1 MHPYKA
7 LTERFQR
14 IDFSRKPTPYNV
26 VEKPLILNREV
37 ERYSGE
43 DFRVNNIVVVE
54 VLGELVEATYG
65 PKGLEKMILGG
76 DGVVWVTSDCQTILE
91 KLEFDYPTAKSI
103 ASLVTALGREVGD
116 GRKTAVLLTASF
128 LSESRKLIEQGFS
141 PHEVIEGYEW
151 AATRAIQHYRHLAID
166 LNIADKLELTRLTSN
181 MFLGEAGKLGELCVE
196 AALKLREK
204 LGYNFDLNAVRFT
217 KMEGGTLEE
226 SRLVEGFVIR
236 RELADES
243 MPRRVSNASI
253 MVLKGEIRDKK
264 RGYTDYEHTISVED
278 PAEIEAVRESRVKR
292 FRETVTRIKETGAN
306 VVILEQGIDPLAAK
320 MLSDVSIM
328 VVRRF
333 TIEDLERIA
342 QATGA
347 QIIYDVNDLSNKA
360 LGYARL
366 VEIRKHHGHE
376 WMFIEGCR
384 NPRSLTLLLKGL
396 SERSLNE
403 WERKLRCALTAL
415 KVAFQNPRVVLGG
428 GAADLEVSRM
438 LHEEAG
444 DLNPRRRIIAQ
455 RFANS
460 LLYPIEALIKN
471 AGLDPLSILP
481 TMKAKHRGGEKHV
494 GFNALEG
501 KIADMSTLKIYD
513 SLAVKESAIS
523 SAVEA
528 ASVILRIDDYV
539 KAKTLE
545 GKAKA
550 EKLIEDSRS
559 REYKKKLYREHR
571 LETAEP

>member
-14 IDFSRKPTPYNV
+14 IDFSRKPVSYDV
-26 VEKPLILNREV
+26 VEKPIILSKEV

-54 VLGELVEATYG
+54 VLGELVESTYG
-65 PKGLEKMILGG
+65 PRGLEKMILGG
-76 DGVVWVTSDCQTILE
+76 DGFVWVTDDCQTMFE
-91 KLEFDYPTAKSI
+91 KLEFDYPVAKSM
-103 ASLVTALGREVGD
+103 ASLVTALGKEVGD
-116 GRKTAVLLTASF
+116 GRKTTILLTAS
-128 LSESRKLIEQGFS
+128 LLTESRKLVEQGFS
-141 PHEVIEGYEW
+141 PHEIIEGYGW
-151 AATRAIQHYRHLAID
+151 AASRAIQHYRQLAED
-166 LNIADKLELTRLTSN
+166 LDVADKLKLTRLTFN
-181 MFLGEAGKLGELCVE
+181 TLPGEAKKLGELCVE

-204 LGYNFDLNAVRFT
+204 PGEGFDLNAIRVT
-217 KMEGGTLEE
+217 KMEGGLLEE
-226 SRLVEGFVIR
+226 SRLIDGFAIR
-236 RELADES
+236 RELADEN
-243 MPRRVSNASI
+243 MPRMVSNASI
-253 MVLKGEIRDKK
+253 LVLKGEIRDKK
-264 RGYTDYEHTISVED
+264 RGYTDYEHTVSIED
-278 PAEIEAVRESRVKR
+278 PAEIEAVRESRVNR
-292 FRETVTRIKETGAN
+292 LRDTVTRIKETGAN

-320 MLSDVSIM
+320 MFSNASIM

-347 QIIYDVNDLSNKA
+347 QIIYDVNDLSDKA

-403 WERKLRCALTAL
+403 WERKARCALTAL
-415 KVAFQNPRVVLGG
+415 NVAFKNPKVVYAG

-438 LHEEAG
+438 LHDEAREAE
-444 DLNPRRRIIAQ
+444 PRRRIIVQ
-455 RFANS
+455 RFADS
-460 LLYPIEALIKN
+460 IIRPVEALIKN
-471 AGLDPLSILP
+471 AGLDPLTILP
-481 TMKAKHRGGEKHV
+481 TLKAKHRSGEKHV
-494 GFNALEG
+494 GFNASEG
-501 KIADMSTLKIYD
+501 KIADMSALRVYD
-513 SLAVKESAIS
+513 LLAVKELAVS

-528 ASVILRIDDYV
+528 ACMILRIDDYV

-550 EKLIEDSRS
+550 EKMIEVSRS
-559 REYKKKLYREHR
+559 REYRKKLYREHR